1 MDMNQHVEAGNR
13 LRENLPM
20 YQRLLPDDN
29 QAYVAEPWSL
39 TIATLHAPPQ
49 RDNDY
54 QAAMTVMAMA
64 TGADLRSIQ
73 PRSNEGL
80 SSTAPTFGGG
90 TKAS

>member
-1 MDMNQHVEAGNR
+1 E
-13 LRENLPM
+13 
-20 YQRLLPDDN
+20 
-29 QAYVAEPWSL
+29 
-39 TIATLHAPPQ
+39 

-80 SSTAPTFGGG
+80 SSTAPTFGGTQSQVESG
-90 TKAS
+90 VLGGYEDAATVQTQFNSAQSAYQANLSSVDGQL